1 MRPQIMI
8 AVLFMSLLIQLTG
21 CFRWKEDFSF
31 VEPSLPPSETVRLL
45 EEANTIANRVDNA
58 RELRKA
64 IDAYKRVLTADPNNY
79 PALCF
84 LSTFYLLLGDGYT
97 EDKPAKIPCFQSALN
112 YAERAMYTVPDFKAR
127 IDRDEPIWEAVDA
140 LTKDEMDAMF
150 FWTTA
155 VFYYYKEGLGPVG
168 QVINYSWVKRA
179 RRVLERMTEIDPAW
193 GGGAIYFTW
202 GVYYLSIPEAVG
214 GDRPLSAEYFAKA
227 IVTGPDWLL
236 NRWGRARYFHIK
248 MGNPI
253 EFKEDLAWVLAQ
265 DITEAPGHFAWNAY
279 FQTDARDLLDH
290 SDDYF

>member
-1 MRPQIMI
+1 
-8 AVLFMSLLIQLTG
+8 
-21 CFRWKEDFSF
+21 
-31 VEPSLPPSETVRLL
+31 
-45 EEANTIANRVDNA
+45 
-58 RELRKA
+58 
-64 IDAYKRVLTADPNNY
+64 
-79 PALCF
+79 
-84 LSTFYLLLGDGYT
+84 
-97 EDKPAKIPCFQSALN
+97 
-112 YAERAMYTVPDFKAR
+112 
-127 IDRDEPIWEAVDA
+127 
-140 LTKDEMDAMF
+140 
-150 FWTTA
+150 
-155 VFYYYKEGLGPVG
+155 
-168 QVINYSWVKRA
+168 
-179 RRVLERMTEIDPAW
+179 MTEIDPAW